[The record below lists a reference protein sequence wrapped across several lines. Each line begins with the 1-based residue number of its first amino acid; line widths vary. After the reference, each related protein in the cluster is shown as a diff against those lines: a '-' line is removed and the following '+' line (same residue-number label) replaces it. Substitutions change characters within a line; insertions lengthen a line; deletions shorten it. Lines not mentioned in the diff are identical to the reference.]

1 MRMIGKAVALAG
13 ADALCA
19 AAATAV
25 GAAEKDVEKIPSCQ
39 YCGMD
44 REKFGHSRM
53 VVEYEGGKT
62 VGTCSLHCTALDLAL
77 AIDGAPRRI
86 QVADFRTKQ
95 LVDAETAAWAIGG
108 AKQGVM
114 TKRAKW
120 AFADRAAAEAFVKEN
135 GGKVATFDEAL
146 QAAYEDMYGDVK
158 MIREKRRAMKAK
170 AATEAQR

>member
-1 MRMIGKAVALAG
+1 MNHLVTAALALACLAG
-13 ADALCA
+13 PAR
-19 AAATAV
+19 
-25 GAAEKDVEKIPSCQ
+25 AEEKTDLEKHASCH

-44 REKFGHSRM
+44 REKFGHTRM

-62 VGTCSLHCTALDLAL
+62 VGTCSLHCAALDLAL

-95 LVDAETAAWAIGG
+95 LVDAENAAWVIGG

-170 AATEAQR
+170 AAAEAQR